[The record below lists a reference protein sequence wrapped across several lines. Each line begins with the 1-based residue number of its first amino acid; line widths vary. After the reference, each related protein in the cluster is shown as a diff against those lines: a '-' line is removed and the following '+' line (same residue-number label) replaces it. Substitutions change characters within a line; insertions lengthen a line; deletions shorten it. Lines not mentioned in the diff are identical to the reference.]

1 MPGFI
6 GYIGKNKD
14 FKFDNNKEPKLVYS
28 SYETDTYHLERRTI
42 NKFLDDKVFDDSDD
56 LLIVT
61 EGVVLN
67 KNQLIEKYK
76 QSSFKECIAY
86 MYNTLGDTFF
96 NEFRGSFSGLLYDKK
111 KDKYLIYTD
120 HIGDKQVFY
129 SQFKEDL
136 LFATDMRFIIET
148 LKKNNKTLSLNKT
161 GAYLVLT
168 HGFVIEDHTL
178 VEEVKKLSAGHY
190 LKYDSNGLQE
200 IQYHRFTNKPKE
212 DMTINEA
219 IEGIDKYFRKAIQ
232 LQFEKDKEYGYRHL
246 TTLSGGLD
254 SRMTVWVAHQMGY
267 SEQLNTTFSQSN
279 YLDFTIAQ
287 QIATDLHHDF
297 LFKAL
302 DHGNF
307 IRDIDNITALTY
319 GNANFFGLAHG
330 KSLYD
335 IIDFEP
341 FGIVHTGM
349 IGDAI
354 IGTFFKKNEYNP
366 EVKIGQ
372 GAYSLELIDRLA
384 DYKFKYEYENE
395 EIFCLY
401 TRAFTGAN
409 QGVVVFQEHTESCSP
424 FTDVDFIEFC
434 YSIPLN
440 FRFNHKIYFDWI
452 LQKYPQASEY
462 IWEKKRAKIHG
473 ISNREPKYMNLF
485 GYKVPAIGDVNF
497 TRWLKGSILRRL
509 GLRKKGEK
517 AKTITASEKYHMNP
531 VDYWYNNN
539 QVFRKTI
546 DEYGKEDIQKIRD
559 NRLVDDVSLL
569 FNSLSVVDKLQ
580 VLSLLSGIK
589 LIEKQNIKN

>member
-6 GYIGKNKD
+6 GAIGNTIPV
-14 FKFDNNKEPKLVYS
+14 FNREERSKLIQ
-28 SYETDTYHLERRTI
+28 ETLTGDGYRVERRTV
-42 NKFLDDKVFDDSDD
+42 NKFMDDKIFVDSAN
-56 LLIVT
+56 LLLVI

-67 KNQLIEKYK
+67 KKQLIDQYGPGE
-76 QSSFKECIAY
+76 SFESCIRR
-86 MYNTLGDTFF
+86 MYAVSNETFF
-96 NEFRGSFSGLLYDKK
+96 NQFRGSFSGLLYDKIN
-111 KDKYLIYTD
+111 DTWLIFTN

-129 SQFKEDL
+129 SELNGYL
-136 LFATDMRFIIET
+136 LVGSEMRFMVET
-148 LKKNNKTLSLNKT
+148 LKANNLPVTLNNT

-178 VEEVKKLSAGHY
+178 VNEVKKLSAGHY
-190 LKYDSNGLQE
+190 LKLDKSGLHE
-200 IQYHRFTNKPKE
+200 IQYHRFSNQPRKE
-212 DMTINEA
+212 MTEEEA
-219 IEGIDKYFRKAIQ
+219 VEGIDRLFRQAVKR
-232 LQFEKDKEYGYRHL
+232 QFDKDLEYGYKHI
-246 TTLSGGLD
+246 TCLSGGLD

-267 SEQLNTTFSQSN
+267 TDQLNTTFSQSN

-307 IRDIDNITALTY
+307 IRDIDQVTALTY

-366 EVKIGQ
+366 EVKIGE

-409 QGVVVFQEHTESCSP
+409 QGMVVFQEHTEAVSP
-424 FTDVDFIEFC
+424 FCDVDFMEFC

-440 FRFNHKIYFDWI
+440 LRFNHKIYFDWI
-452 LQKYPQASEY
+452 LQKYPGAADY
-462 IWEKKRAKIHG
+462 IWEKKRTKIHA
-473 ISNREPKYMNLF
+473 ITNKEPKYMHLF
-485 GYKVPAIGDVNF
+485 GYKVPSVVDEHFLI
-497 TRWLKGSILRRL
+497 WLKGSVLRRL
-509 GLRKKGEK
+509 GLRKKG
-517 AKTITASEKYHMNP
+517 AKPKTEYIPNSFSMNP
-531 VDYWYNNN
+531 IDYWYNNN
-539 QVFRKTI
+539 EDLRVVLNNYWIKYEKLI
-546 DEYGKEDIQKIRD
+546 DDKDLYSDMHH
-559 NRLVDDVSLL
+559 L
-569 FNSLSVVDKLQ
+569 FNDCVVLDKLQ
-580 VLSLLSGIK
+580 ALSVLSTIK
-589 LIEKQNIKN
+589 ETKK

>member
-6 GYIGKNKD
+6 GAIGNTIPV
-14 FKFDNNKEPKLVYS
+14 FNNEERTKLVK
-28 SYETDTYHLERRTI
+28 ETLTGDGYRVQRRTV
-42 NKFLDDKVFDDSDD
+42 NKFMDDKVFVDSAD
-56 LLIVT
+56 LLIVI

-67 KNQLIEKYK
+67 KKQLIEQYAPHG
-76 QSSFKECIAY
+76 SFESCIRN
-86 MYNTLGDTFF
+86 MYAASGEKFF
-96 NEFRGSFSGLLYDKK
+96 NPFRGSFSGVLYDKI
-111 KDKYLIYTD
+111 KDTWIIFTD

-129 SQFKEDL
+129 SELNGSL
-136 LFATDMRFIIET
+136 LFGSEMRFMVET
-148 LKKNNKTLSLNKT
+148 LKANNLPVILNNI

-178 VEEVKKLSAGHY
+178 VNEVKKLSAGHY
-190 LKYDSNGLQE
+190 LKVDSKGVHE
-200 IQYHRFTNKPKE
+200 IQYHRFTNQPRKE
-212 DMTINEA
+212 MTVEEA
-219 IEGIDKYFRKAIQ
+219 VEGIDRLFRQAVKR
-232 LQFEKDKEYGYRHL
+232 QFDKDREYGYKHI
-246 TTLSGGLD
+246 TCLSGGLD

-307 IRDIDNITALTY
+307 IRDIDQVTALTY

-409 QGVVVFQEHTESCSP
+409 QGMVVFQEHTEAVSP
-424 FTDVDFIEFC
+424 FCDVDFMEFC

-440 FRFNHKIYFDWI
+440 LRFNHKIYFDWI
-452 LQKYPQASEY
+452 LQRYPGAADY
-462 IWEKKRAKIHG
+462 IWEKKRTKIHA
-473 ISNREPKYMNLF
+473 ITNKEPKYMHLF
-485 GYKVPAIGDVNF
+485 GYKVPSVVDEHFLI
-497 TRWLKGSILRRL
+497 WLKGSLFRRL
-509 GLRKKGEK
+509 GLRKKGQK
-517 AKTITASEKYHMNP
+517 PGTLTTPNKDNMNP
-531 VDYWYNNN
+531 VDYWLDTNTNLQNYIENYFKLNIEEIMDNELKDDCIELYNNKN
-539 QVFRKTI
+539 
-546 DEYGKEDIQKIRD
+546 
-559 NRLVDDVSLL
+559 
-569 FNSLSVVDKLQ
+569 NSVKMQ
-580 VLSLLSGIK
+580 VLTLLSAINT
-589 LIEKQNIKN
+589 LYLN

>member
-6 GYIGKNKD
+6 GAIGNTIPV
-14 FKFDNNKEPKLVYS
+14 FNNEERTKLVK
-28 SYETDTYHLERRTI
+28 ETLTGDGYRVQRRTV
-42 NKFLDDKVFDDSDD
+42 NKFMDDKVFLNSAD
-56 LLIVT
+56 LLIVI

-67 KNQLIEKYK
+67 KKQLIEQYAPHG
-76 QSSFKECIAY
+76 SFESCIRN
-86 MYNTLGDTFF
+86 MYAASGEKFF
-96 NEFRGSFSGLLYDKK
+96 NPFRGSFSGVLYDKI
-111 KDKYLIYTD
+111 KDTWIIFTD

-129 SQFKEDL
+129 SELKGSL
-136 LFATDMRFIIET
+136 LFGSEMRFMVET
-148 LKKNNKTLSLNKT
+148 LKANNLPVKLNNT

-178 VEEVKKLSAGHY
+178 VSEVKKLSAGHY
-190 LKYDSNGLQE
+190 LKVDSTGVHE
-200 IQYHRFTNKPKE
+200 IQYHRFTNQPRKE
-212 DMTINEA
+212 MTVE
-219 IEGIDKYFRKAIQ
+219 EVVEEIDRLFRQAVKR
-232 LQFEKDKEYGYRHL
+232 QFDKDREYGYKHI
-246 TTLSGGLD
+246 TCLSGGLD

-307 IRDIDNITALTY
+307 IRDIDQVTALTY

-409 QGVVVFQEHTESCSP
+409 QGMVVFQEHTEAVSP
-424 FTDVDFIEFC
+424 FCDVDFIEFC

-440 FRFNHKIYFDWI
+440 LRFNHKIYFDWI
-452 LQKYPQASEY
+452 LSKYPGAAEY
-462 IWEKKRAKIHG
+462 IWEKKRAKIHA
-473 ISNREPKYMNLF
+473 IKNQVPKYMNLL
-485 GYKVPAIGDVNF
+485 GNKVPAVNDEQF
-497 TRWLKGSILRRL
+497 IHWLKGSVLRRL
-509 GLRKKGEK
+509 GLRKKGQK
-517 AKTITASEKYHMNP
+517 PKTITISNKDNMNP
-531 VDYWYNNN
+531 VDYWYSENGG
-539 QVFRKTI
+539 FRKFI
-546 DEYGKEDIQKIRD
+546 DEYVHKHLQIISDRELSADVK
-559 NRLVDDVSLL
+559 RL
-569 FNSLSVVDKLQ
+569 FENESVVDKLQ
-580 VLSLLSGIK
+580 VMSFLSV
-589 LIEKQNIKN
+589 IESIEN

>member
-6 GYIGKNKD
+6 GAIGNTIPV
-14 FKFDNNKEPKLVYS
+14 FNREERSKLIQ
-28 SYETDTYHLERRTI
+28 ETLTGDGYRVERRTV
-42 NKFLDDKVFDDSDD
+42 NKFMDDKIFVDSAN
-56 LLIVT
+56 LLLVI

-67 KNQLIEKYK
+67 KKQLIDQYGPGE
-76 QSSFKECIAY
+76 SFESCIRR
-86 MYNTLGDTFF
+86 MYAVSNETFF
-96 NEFRGSFSGLLYDKK
+96 NQFRGSFSGLLYDKIN
-111 KDKYLIYTD
+111 DTWLIFTN

-129 SQFKEDL
+129 SELNGYL
-136 LFATDMRFIIET
+136 LVGSEMRFMVET
-148 LKKNNKTLSLNKT
+148 LKANNLPVTLNNT

-178 VEEVKKLSAGHY
+178 VNEVKKLSAGHY
-190 LKYDSNGLQE
+190 LKLDKSGLHE
-200 IQYHRFTNKPKE
+200 IQYHRFSNQPRKE
-212 DMTINEA
+212 MTEEEA
-219 IEGIDKYFRKAIQ
+219 VEGIDRLFRQAVKR
-232 LQFEKDKEYGYRHL
+232 QFDKDLEYGYKHI
-246 TTLSGGLD
+246 TCLSGGLD

-267 SEQLNTTFSQSN
+267 TDQLNTTFSQSN

-307 IRDIDNITALTY
+307 IRDIDQVTALTY

-366 EVKIGQ
+366 EVKIGE

-409 QGVVVFQEHTESCSP
+409 QGMVVFQEHTEAVSP
-424 FTDVDFIEFC
+424 FCDVDFMEFC

-440 FRFNHKIYFDWI
+440 LRFNHKIYFDWI
-452 LQKYPQASEY
+452 LQKYPGAADY
-462 IWEKKRAKIHG
+462 IWEKKRTKIHA
-473 ISNREPKYMNLF
+473 ITNKEPKYMHLF
-485 GYKVPAIGDVNF
+485 GYKVPSVVDEHFLI
-497 TRWLKGSILRRL
+497 WLKGSVLRRL
-509 GLRKKGEK
+509 GLRKKG
-517 AKTITASEKYHMNP
+517 AKPKTEYIPNSFSMNP
-531 VDYWYNNN
+531 IDYWYNNN
-539 QVFRKTI
+539 EDLRVFLNNYWIKYEKLI
-546 DEYGKEDIQKIRD
+546 DDKDLYSDMHH
-559 NRLVDDVSLL
+559 L
-569 FNSLSVVDKLQ
+569 FNDCVVLDKLQ
-580 VLSLLSGIK
+580 ALSVLSTIK
-589 LIEKQNIKN
+589 ETKK

>member
-6 GYIGKNKD
+6 GAIGNTIPV
-14 FKFDNNKEPKLVYS
+14 FNNEERTKLVK
-28 SYETDTYHLERRTI
+28 ETLTGDGYRVQRRTV
-42 NKFLDDKVFDDSDD
+42 NKFMDDKVFVDSTD
-56 LLIVT
+56 LLIVI

-67 KNQLIEKYK
+67 KKQLIEQYAPHG
-76 QSSFKECIAY
+76 SFESCIRN
-86 MYNTLGDTFF
+86 MYAASGEKFF
-96 NEFRGSFSGLLYDKK
+96 NPFRGSFSGVLYDKI
-111 KDKYLIYTD
+111 KDTWIIFTD

-129 SQFKEDL
+129 SELKGSL
-136 LFATDMRFIIET
+136 LFGSEMRFMVET
-148 LKKNNKTLSLNKT
+148 LKANNLSVTLNNT

-178 VEEVKKLSAGHY
+178 VSEVKKLTAGHY
-190 LKYDSNGLQE
+190 LKYDSTGLHE
-200 IQYHRFTNKPKE
+200 IQYHRFSNRSRKE
-212 DMTINEA
+212 MTEQEA
-219 IEGIDKYFRKAIQ
+219 VEGIDRLFRKAVKR
-232 LQFEKDKEYGYRHL
+232 QFDKDREYGYKHI
-246 TTLSGGLD
+246 TCLSGGLD

-267 SEQLNTTFSQSN
+267 TEQLNTTFSQSN

-287 QIATDLHHDF
+287 QIATDLHHEF

-307 IRDIDNITALTY
+307 IRDIDQVTALTY

-409 QGVVVFQEHTESCSP
+409 QGMVVFQEHTEAVSP
-424 FTDVDFIEFC
+424 FCDVDFIEFC

-440 FRFNHKIYFDWI
+440 LRFNHKIYFDWI
-452 LQKYPQASEY
+452 LSKYPGAAEY
-462 IWEKKRAKIHG
+462 IWEKKRAKIHA
-473 ISNREPKYMNLF
+473 IKNQVPKYMNLL
-485 GYKVPAIGDVNF
+485 GNKVPAVNDEQF
-497 TRWLKGSILRRL
+497 IHWLKGSVLRRL
-509 GLRKKGEK
+509 GLRKKGQK
-517 AKTITASEKYHMNP
+517 PKTITISNKDNMNP
-531 VDYWYNNN
+531 VDYWYSENGG
-539 QVFRKTI
+539 FRKFI
-546 DEYGKEDIQKIRD
+546 DEYVHKHLQIISDRELSADVK
-559 NRLVDDVSLL
+559 RL
-569 FNSLSVVDKLQ
+569 FENESVVDKLQ
-580 VLSLLSGIK
+580 VMSFLSV
-589 LIEKQNIKN
+589 IESIEN

>member
-6 GYIGKNKD
+6 GAIGNTIPV
-14 FKFDNNKEPKLVYS
+14 FNNEERTKLVK
-28 SYETDTYHLERRTI
+28 ETLTGDGYRVQRRTV
-42 NKFLDDKVFDDSDD
+42 NKFMDDKVFVDSTD
-56 LLIVT
+56 LLIVI

-67 KNQLIEKYK
+67 KKQLIDQYTPGESFERCIRTMYSISGEK
-76 QSSFKECIAY
+76 
-86 MYNTLGDTFF
+86 FF
-96 NEFRGSFSGLLYDKK
+96 NEFRGSFSGVLFDKTN
-111 KDKYLIYTD
+111 DTWLIFTD

-129 SQFKEDL
+129 SGLNGCL
-136 LFATDMRFIIET
+136 LFGSEMRFMVET
-148 LKKNNKTLSLNKT
+148 LKANNIPVKLNNT

-178 VEEVKKLSAGHY
+178 VSEVKKLTAGHY
-190 LKYDSNGLQE
+190 LKVDSKGVHE
-200 IQYHRFTNKPKE
+200 IQYHRFTNQPRKE
-212 DMTINEA
+212 MTVEEA
-219 IEGIDKYFRKAIQ
+219 VEGIDRLFRQAVKR
-232 LQFEKDKEYGYRHL
+232 QFDKDREYGYKHI
-246 TTLSGGLD
+246 TCLSGGLD

-267 SEQLNTTFSQSN
+267 NEQLNTTFSQSN

-307 IRDIDNITALTY
+307 IRGIDQVTALTY

-409 QGVVVFQEHTESCSP
+409 QGMVVFQEHTESVSP
-424 FTDVDFIEFC
+424 FCDVDFIEFC

-440 FRFNHKIYFDWI
+440 LRFNHKIYFDWI
-452 LQKYPQASEY
+452 FKKYPLAAEY
-462 IWEKKRAKIHG
+462 VWEKKRTKIKP
-473 ISNREPKYMNLF
+473 IENKELKYMNLF
-485 GYKVPAIGDVNF
+485 GNRVPSISDERFLKWMIGA
-497 TRWLKGSILRRL
+497 ILRKV
-509 GLRKKGEK
+509 GLREKGAK
-517 AKTITASEKYHMNP
+517 AKIPNVPNNNNMNP
-531 VDYWYNNN
+531 VDYWFHDNKEFDFFITNYFENFQSFISNKQLRTDCQYMFN
-539 QVFRKTI
+539 I
-546 DEYGKEDIQKIRD
+546 DNVEM
-559 NRLVDDVSLL
+559 
-569 FNSLSVVDKLQ
+569 KLQ
-580 VLSLLSGIK
+580 VISAVAGIK
-589 LIEKQNIKN
+589 IITKL

>member
-6 GYIGKNKD
+6 GAIGNTIPV
-14 FKFDNNKEPKLVYS
+14 FNREERSKLIQ
-28 SYETDTYHLERRTI
+28 ETLTGDGYRVERRTV
-42 NKFLDDKVFDDSDD
+42 NKFMDDKIFVDSAN
-56 LLIVT
+56 LLLVI

-67 KNQLIEKYK
+67 KKQLIDQYGPGE
-76 QSSFKECIAY
+76 SFESCIRR
-86 MYNTLGDTFF
+86 MYAVSNETFF
-96 NEFRGSFSGLLYDKK
+96 NQFRGSFSGLLYDKIN
-111 KDKYLIYTD
+111 DTWLIFTN

-129 SQFKEDL
+129 SELNGYL
-136 LFATDMRFIIET
+136 LVGSEMRFMVET
-148 LKKNNKTLSLNKT
+148 LKANNLPVTLNNT

-178 VEEVKKLSAGHY
+178 VNEVKKLSAGHY
-190 LKYDSNGLQE
+190 LKLDKSGLHE
-200 IQYHRFTNKPKE
+200 IQYHRFSNQPRKE
-212 DMTINEA
+212 MTEEEA
-219 IEGIDKYFRKAIQ
+219 VEGIDRLFRQAVKR
-232 LQFEKDKEYGYRHL
+232 QFDKDLEYGYKHI
-246 TTLSGGLD
+246 TCLSGGLD

-267 SEQLNTTFSQSN
+267 TDQLNTTFSQSN

-307 IRDIDNITALTY
+307 IRDIDQVTALTY

-366 EVKIGQ
+366 EVKIGE

-409 QGVVVFQEHTESCSP
+409 QGMVVFQEHTEAVSP
-424 FTDVDFIEFC
+424 FCDVDFMEFC

-440 FRFNHKIYFDWI
+440 LRFNHKIYFDWI
-452 LQKYPQASEY
+452 LQKYPGAADY
-462 IWEKKRAKIHG
+462 IWEKKRTKIHA
-473 ISNREPKYMNLF
+473 ITNKEPKYMHLF
-485 GYKVPAIGDVNF
+485 GYKVPSVVDEHFLI
-497 TRWLKGSILRRL
+497 WLKGSVLRRL
-509 GLRKKGEK
+509 GLRKKG
-517 AKTITASEKYHMNP
+517 AKPKTEYIPNSFSMNP
-531 VDYWYNNN
+531 IDYWYNNN
-539 QVFRKTI
+539 EDLRVVLNNYWIKYEKLI
-546 DEYGKEDIQKIRD
+546 DDKDLYSDM
-559 NRLVDDVSLL
+559 NHL
-569 FNSLSVVDKLQ
+569 FNDCVVLDKLQ
-580 VLSLLSGIK
+580 ALSVLSTVK
-589 LIEKQNIKN
+589 EMKK